1 MQLTPLPDFIRQG
14 KLGELHVRAQLLE
27 IVR

>member
-1 MQLTPLPDFIRQG
+1 MQLAPLPDFIRQG